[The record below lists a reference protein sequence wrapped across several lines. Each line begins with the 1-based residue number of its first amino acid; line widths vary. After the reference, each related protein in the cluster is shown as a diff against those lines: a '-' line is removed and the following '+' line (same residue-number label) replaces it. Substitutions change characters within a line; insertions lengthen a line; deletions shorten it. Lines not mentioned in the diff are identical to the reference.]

1 MAYLPSFEYDIF
13 ISYAHVDNA
22 TRKGLKGWVAQF
34 HEELALRLDKRLG
47 RIGEA
52 KVWWDD
58 RLGGSYVFDQTI
70 KRAVSRAAIF
80 LAMTSEGYLAS
91 DYCREELD
99 WFCGKAER
107 ERPGLFV
114 ADRARVLNV
123 LLDDIPHQ
131 RWPARYGGT
140 NGFHFYDS
148 ELDEP
153 LEVGSKEFRVQLARL
168 TSEVCEILEAMNGA
182 PPEPPGPGPDGA
194 FKVFI
199 ADTSSSLK
207 NVRQRVQNELQQVRG
222 VSIVGRVPPPYPAA
236 EHEEEVREQV
246 SAADLCV
253 HLLDATPG
261 REIEDQPEKSYLE
274 RQAELSLE
282 LARERF
288 VWVPTDLRMEQ
299 VEDEAHR
306 GLLRRLEGVT
316 DAGDAGAR
324 AGEGGAGGDGELI
337 ARPAGDNYKF
347 VRGLSSAVAR
357 DLVGHIEF
365 LKKKRAAQ
373 TGENGVVR
381 RALLDTHVKDQRHVL
396 ELSGFLAEHQ
406 IVPLIN
412 FDEDTPRKSIES
424 YEDQLRRAN
433 LLIVVYGGVPPEWV
447 RERLYEA
454 LKFAVTHTQD
464 CPLRACGVYVA
475 PPRKRDEEKRFNVP
489 LLNVDVLDNTER
501 FDPATLHS
509 LLSRIDG

>member
-22 TRKGLKGWVAQF
+22 TRKGLSGWVAQF
-34 HEELALRLDKRLG
+34 HEELVLRLDKRLG

-52 KVWWDD
+52 RVWWDD
-58 RLGGSYVFDQTI
+58 RLGGAHVFDHVI

-91 DYCREELD
+91 DYCRAELE
-99 WFCGKAER
+99 WFCQKAER
-107 ERPGLFV
+107 EPHGLFV
-114 ADRARVLNV
+114 GDRVRVLNV

-131 RWPARYGGT
+131 RWPSKYGGA
-140 NGFHFYDS
+140 NGFRFYDE

-153 LEVGSKEFRVQLARL
+153 SDVESKQFRVQLARL
-168 TSEVCEILEAMNGA
+168 TSEVCEILEAMKDKSL
-182 PPEPPGPGPDGA
+182 PPPPPPPA
-194 FKVFI
+194 ETFEVFI

-207 NVRQRVQNELQQVRG
+207 NVRQRLQSELQQLKNVR
-222 VSIVGRVPPPYPAA
+222 VVGRIPPPYPAA
-236 EHEEEVREQV
+236 EHEERVREQV
-246 SAADLCV
+246 SSADLCV

-282 LARERF
+282 LARQRF
-288 VWVPTDLRMEQ
+288 VWAPTDLRVEQ
-299 VEDEAHR
+299 VEDEAHKR
-306 GLLRRLEGVT
+306 LLHSLEGVT
-316 DAGDAGAR
+316 DAGAQNDGEGAR
-324 AGEGGAGGDGELI
+324 PGADGEGGLITRPPGDG
-337 ARPAGDNYKF
+337 YKF
-347 VRGLSSAVAR
+347 VRGLPSAVAR
-357 DLVGHIEF
+357 DIIEHIKS
-365 LKKKRAAQ
+365 LNTPKRDQGQAMR
-373 TGENGVVR
+373 T
-381 RALLDTHVKDQRHVL
+381 ALLDTHVKDQRHVL
-396 ELSGFLAEHQ
+396 ELSGFLAKQQ

-424 YEDQLRRAN
+424 YEEQLRRAN

-475 PPRKRDEEKRFNVP
+475 PPRKRDEEKRFNIP
-489 LLNVDVLDNTER
+489 LLNVDVLDNAER
-501 FDPATLHS
+501 FDPSTLRS